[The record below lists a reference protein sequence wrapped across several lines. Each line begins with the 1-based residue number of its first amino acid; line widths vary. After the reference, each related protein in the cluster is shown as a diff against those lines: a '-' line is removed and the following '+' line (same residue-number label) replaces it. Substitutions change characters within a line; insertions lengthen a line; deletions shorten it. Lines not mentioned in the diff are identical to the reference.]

1 MAKVNEQP
9 VISGTDNVYAEAL
22 QAWLGNQ
29 VLAIDGGETG
39 PTRIIKGKLIRHT
52 LEVPAMATH
61 TNKGREVYAIE
72 IPGEEMHILTE
83 FMQGFVAIVEKPS
96 DQGWEIEP
104 IENDRPSDGF
114 SMATISI
121 EHYNQSDV
129 GSLLWPSTQ
138 KASAHNYFPE

>member
-1 MAKVNEQP
+1 
-9 VISGTDNVYAEAL
+9 
-22 QAWLGNQ
+22 
-29 VLAIDGGETG
+29 
-39 PTRIIKGKLIRHT
+39 
-52 LEVPAMATH
+52 
-61 TNKGREVYAIE
+61 
-72 IPGEEMHILTE
+72 MHILTE

-121 EHYNQSDV
+121 EHYNLSDV